1 MKSRNLLIIFTK
13 NPTLGNVKTRLA
25 KDIGNQNALEIYRF
39 LLKHSHEI
47 TTPVNTSK
55 YVYFSHE
62 IPESGLWNR
71 GGFKKKLQ
79 HGNDLGERMENAF
92 RLGFEEG
99 FQKIVIIGTDLY
111 ELQTKH
117 IEEAFNALDNNDY
130 VVGPAKDG
138 GYYLL
143 GMNSLNSDIFSN
155 KKWSTS
161 TVLEDTLKDMEGFRT
176 QLLPTQNDIDVLDD
190 IEDHPAFQKFIKYDR
205 QN

>member
-13 NPTLGNVKTRLA
+13 NPRLGSVKTRLA
-25 KDIGNQNALEIYRF
+25 RDIGSQNALDIYRF
-39 LLKHSHEI
+39 LLQHSYEI

-55 YVYFSHE
+55 YVYYSHE
-62 IPESGLWNR
+62 VTEADLWDR
-71 GGFKKKLQ
+71 GGFEKKLQ

-92 RLGFEEG
+92 KLGFEEG
-99 FQKIVIIGTDLY
+99 FQKILIIGTDLY

-117 IEEAFNALDNNDY
+117 IKEAFHALDHNDY

-143 GMNSLNSDIFSN
+143 GMNSLNSDIFRN

-161 TVLEDTLKDMEGFRT
+161 TVLQDTLKDMEGSRIR
-176 QLLPTQNDIDVLDD
+176 LLPTQNDIDVLED
-190 IEDHPAFQKFIKYDR
+190 IKDHPAFQKFIQYDR